1 MFDSVHM
8 QGHVN
13 LNEAAA
19 FEFHSFKV
27 KKNHFISW
35 SRRGCS
41 GK

>member
-27 KKNHFISW
+27 KKKSFYFLLKK
-35 SRRGCS
+35 RMLR
-41 GK
+41 